1 MTNSTTNQL
10 QTISAGMAQIVEVAE
25 KIELAGYVLPE
36 ILDNLL
42 YIQDVQAL
50 SIEELA
56 SYLVGVDCS
65 GFLGNDFDSCI
76 VSTESA
82 EEIAITTVQE
92 GGLSALYNLMS
103 GLDGY
108 CSEYVVYNDL
118 AHFETLTWG
127 YCLGRLEE
135 VVELVVSQHLPGIA
149 DDYLSDTVDVESTCG
164 EIL

>member
-10 QTISAGMAQIVEVAE
+10 QTILAGMAQIAEVAE

-42 YIQDVQAL
+42 YNQDVQAL

-56 SYLVGVDCS
+56 SYLVSVDCS

-76 VSTESA
+76 VNTESA

-92 GGLSALYNLMS
+92 GGIPALYNLMS

-118 AHFETLTWG
+118 AHFETLTWS
-127 YCLGRLEE
+127 YCLDRLEE
-135 VVELVVSQHLPGIA
+135 VVQLVVSQHLPGIMG
-149 DDYLSDTVDVESTCG
+149 DYLDHD
-164 EIL
+164 